1 MQDSP
6 FACMLM
12 FPDPMDALTLRFDSE
27 KMRELWMVKLAT
39 CSHQMV
45 RAQLDEVAYKF
56 YTMSTKHDSDMD
68 GSCKPVHE
76 FFLTQPF
83 RVTHNFAISQ
93 TAPITIY
100 HPIRMLS
107 HSMKIF
113 ERIFDSRIREI
124 VKLSDN
130 QCGFVSGC
138 GTIDVIHAARLLGP
152 DSSKLL
158 Q

>member
-1 MQDSP
+1 MFVFLFQLTSMQDSP

-27 KMRELWMVKLAT
+27 KMRELWMVKVSNRILSYLTSITALIIQLAT

-93 TAPITIY
+93 VLLLV
-100 HPIRMLS
+100 LS
-107 HSMKIF
+107 LT
-113 ERIFDSRIREI
+113 R
-124 VKLSDN
+124 
-130 QCGFVSGC
+130 
-138 GTIDVIHAARLLGP
+138 
-152 DSSKLL
+152 
-158 Q
+158 